1 MSRFAG
7 GKGTRHFNKKGN
19 IMTPLNWLAAIV
31 TSSLFAIPKINSIV
45 IISLIVALVFLVVF
59 FYAGMYVYWS
69 ITDPNRLQSEQYN
82 IETKEMAL
90 RIEPSDIIEAIE
102 NKAEIIT
109 MNKTD

>member
-1 MSRFAG
+1 
-7 GKGTRHFNKKGN
+7 
-19 IMTPLNWLAAIV
+19 MTPLNWLAGIV
-31 TSSLFAIPKINSIV
+31 TSGLFAIPKINNIV

-69 ITDPNRLQSEQYN
+69 IKDPNRLQSEQYN

-90 RIEPSDIIEAIE
+90 RIGPSDIIEAIE

-109 MNKTD
+109 MNPTN